1 MRCSSLPLVRQ
12 CPAAAVPPALAIE
25 SADTAARVGSAVHDC
40 LAWHLRGEDWH
51 AAAAAAYYGVA
62 DQVEE
67 VQALTLAG
75 VACWELLAEQ
85 FPGPRAVEKELAA
98 PLGDGTLTGR
108 PDLLA
113 TGFRGDVRI
122 ADWKTGRLDEDAEEQ
137 LRGYAYLALVH
148 HPDAVTARACRVGVR
163 ARTADWYE
171 WSRSELDAWFA
182 GLVQRAGD
190 QNTYRPGAH
199 CRYCPRALEC
209 PARGVLVRETI
220 NALLVSDEAGE
231 PQLGDGDGADL
242 ARALDACRLVEKI
255 CQDIREQARV
265 RVALAGGVLPTGDGR
280 ELVLTTQERREI
292 AVTPDSL
299 DLVAAE
305 CASHPDYLKTLRF
318 AKSAVEDAVR
328 AAAPRGQKKT
338 AVEQLLRRLD
348 EAGALITQTVE
359 RLECRRAVP
368 LVEQQHAAAATSAG

>member
-1 MRCSSLPLVRQ
+1 MRCSSLPLITR
-12 CPAAAVPPALAIE
+12 CPAAAVAPALRVE
-25 SADTAARVGSAVHDC
+25 SDDAEARVGTAVHAC
-40 LAWHLRGEDWH
+40 LAEAVQGEPWE
-51 AAAAAAYYGVA
+51 AEGAAAYYGVA
-62 DQVEE
+62 DRADE
-67 VQALTLAG
+67 VLALTLAG
-75 VACWELLAEQ
+75 VQCWEMLAIQ
-85 FPGPRAVEKELAA
+85 FPGPLFVEQELSVRAGAFELVGHA
-98 PLGDGTLTGR
+98 DV
-108 PDLLA
+108 LA
-113 TGFRGDVRI
+113 TGFRGDVRLL
-122 ADWKTGRLDEDAEEQ
+122 DWKTGRVDEDATEQ
-137 LRGYAYLALVH
+137 LKGYAYLALVH
-148 HPDAVTARACRVGVR
+148 HPDVAVARACRVGVR

-171 WSRSELDAWFA
+171 WSRTELDAWFA

-190 QNTYRPGAH
+190 STTYRPGRW
-199 CRYCPRALEC
+199 CGYCPRALEC

-265 RVALAGGVLPTGDGR
+265 QVALAGGVLPTGDGR

-292 AVTPDSL
+292 TYERGWELVHQDGLDTPAL
-299 DLVAAE
+299 RQALRI
-305 CASHPDYLKTLRF
+305 PKTAL
-318 AKSAVEDAVR
+318 EDAVR
-328 AAAPRGQKKT
+328 AAAPHGQKKT
-338 AVEQLLRRLD
+338 AVAQLLRRLD